1 MNSLLAFISSP
12 ILGKYSALAV
22 VIFVVYLFYDMHKS
36 TKNNISIA
44 DLFLDPKTGKIG
56 GSEFRLNTA
65 FITTSL
71 ALVYLTIKGTLTE
84 WYIAAYLT
92 AFVADRVHSRI
103 INSNFNDRGKVENG
117 QNTENTE
124 GTKDGTTTIST
135 NTTTDNIR

>member
-1 MNSLLAFISSP
+1 MDSFLAFISSP

-22 VIFVVYLFYDMHKS
+22 VVFIVYLFYDMHKS
-36 TKNNISIA
+36 TKNNISLA

-65 FITTSL
+65 FIVTSW

-92 AFVADRVHSRI
+92 AFVADRVYSRM
-103 INSNFNDRGKVENG
+103 SSRNFNNKGIVENG
-117 QNTENTE
+117 QNTQSTENTE
-124 GTKDGTTTIST
+124 DSTTTIPANRT
-135 NTTTDNIR
+135 PGNIQ